1 VKVVIDGVN
10 LQVGPLDTN
19 SMDKEEI
26 KKRKMASKMEQ
37 LRVADQFINFTG
49 ETMDIEKDKKNKGT
63 ASLQVTQAT
72 YVQQMTA
79 KIIDNIEITLK
90 NVHIRYEDSSTIPGI
105 PFSAGITLNAF
116 SLATCDEKWHEKFLK
131 RDLNKSGESIRKLAK
146 VSNFGFYWMTKSRAL
161 KGESFRDW
169 SDTMRSLIYPGVI
182 DAMTYFDDIQYILH
196 PANTLILKLIHN
208 EENNENLPKF
218 DITVESSNF
227 PISID
232 RAQYLQYLCA
242 SAMISSLQK
251 RKQPRSYCPYERP
264 TSSIW
269 AKAWWKYALKLV
281 VKGKRYIQLVKQSK
295 MVLIDNEKNN
305 DLSVEDK
312 REMLELEERLPLRSL
327 VIFRQK
333 AAKEIQLEATA
344 RHYRLRGQA
353 LAKGLQM
360 KEPSEIQHKPVE
372 NRTWMEWAYSAK
384 TDEKIQ
390 KKTDKKG
397 DVVEDEGDVSIE
409 SIIASMEKQVGAQA
423 IDIDKGVNKK
433 IPLYKLSLATS
444 ASVDISVGGQPVAT
458 ATMAL
463 EVSGEVNSWGQY
475 ATIHMRDL
483 LVIDRCTISPAIQ
496 NIISVKKLS
505 SPDSG
510 SSTNIWTNVQEQV
523 FVDRSYDHLYC
534 QYSYYFFV

>member
-1 VKVVIDGVN
+1 
-10 LQVGPLDTN
+10 
-19 SMDKEEI
+19 MDKEDI

-49 ETMDIEKDKKNKGT
+49 ETTDIEKDKKKKGT
-63 ASLQVTQAT
+63 SSLQVTQAT

-116 SLATCDEKWHEKFLK
+116 TLATCDEKWHEKFLK

-146 VSNFGFYWMTKSRAL
+146 VSNFGFYWMTKSREL

-169 SDTMRSLIYPGVI
+169 SDIMRSLIYPGAI
-182 DAMTYFDDIQYILH
+182 DAMTHFDDVQYILH

-232 RAQYLQYLCA
+232 RAQYLQYLCV
-242 SAMISSLQK
+242 SAMISSSQK

-269 AKAWWKYALKLV
+269 ARAWWKYALKLV
-281 VKGKRYIQLVKQSK
+281 VKGRRYIQLVKQSK
-295 MVLIDNEKNN
+295 MVLIDDEKKGV
-305 DLSVEDK
+305 LSVEDK

-333 AAKEIQLEATA
+333 AAKEIQSEATA
-344 RHYRLRGQA
+344 RQYRLRGQA

-360 KEPSEIQHKPVE
+360 KEPLQIQHKPVE

-390 KKTDKKG
+390 KKSDKKG
-397 DVVEDEGDVSIE
+397 DVEDEGDVSIE

-423 IDIDKGVNKK
+423 IDVDKGVHTK

-444 ASVDISVGGQPVAT
+444 ASADMGVGGQPVAT

-463 EVSGEVNSWGQY
+463 DLIGEINSWGQS

-483 LVIDRCTISPAIQ
+483 LVIDRCTVSPAIQ
-496 NIISVKKLS
+496 NIISVKQLS
-505 SPDSG
+505 TPASA
-510 SSTNIWTNVQEQV
+510 SSRNTWTDVQEQV
-523 FVDRSYDHLYC
+523 C
-534 QYSYYFFV
+534 